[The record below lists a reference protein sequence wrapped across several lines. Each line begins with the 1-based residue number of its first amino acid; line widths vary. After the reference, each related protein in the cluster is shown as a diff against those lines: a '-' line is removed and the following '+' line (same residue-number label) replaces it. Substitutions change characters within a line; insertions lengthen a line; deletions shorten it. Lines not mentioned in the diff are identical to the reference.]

1 MRWDDCLQGDL
12 KQFLLVMRKDGG
24 ITRSPSVRLPPL
36 SVVQKL
42 TLCSQIAVGLHHLTG
57 DLRLVHRDVA
67 ARNVLLA
74 PSLDVKLGS
83 PSLCRDV
90 YAAEYVPLRQRFI
103 AVRWAAPELLTAAT
117 VDVDLAAPDT
127 VDRAFST
134 ATDVFAFGVYVWEV
148 FALGDLPLRR
158 LSDDDVVRERQL
170 GTVAA
175 KLVAPAG
182 CPPDLWRLVDR
193 CFADCAAD
201 RPSFADMAAAF
212 DAMLANLVV

>member
-1 MRWDDCLQGDL
+1 
-12 KQFLLVMRKDGG
+12 MRKDGAG
-24 ITRSPSVRLPPL
+24 VTRSPSVRLPPL

-42 TLCSQIAVGLHHLTG
+42 TVCSQIVAGLRHLVV

-67 ARNVLLA
+67 ARNVLLS

-83 PSLCRDV
+83 PDLCRDV

-117 VDVDLAAPDT
+117 VDVDLAAPDA
-127 VDRAFST
+127 VDRAYT
-134 ATDVFAFGVYVWEV
+134 PATDVFAFGVYVWEV
-148 FALGDLPLRR
+148 FALGELPLRR
-158 LSDDDVVRERQL
+158 LSDDEVVRERQL

-175 KLVAPAG
+175 RLLTPAG

-201 RPSFADMAAAF
+201 RPSFADLAAAF
-212 DAMLANLVV
+212 DAVLSTMVV